1 MIDIHLSR
9 LLSHLES
16 KDEEIV
22 QNLLSTRYAFKK
34 RVARWRKAEKASNQ
48 EKEDF
53 ATIDKLN
60 QTFKTGADVST
71 LPRDLALKAQEMSE
85 RLNKAARAR
94 LSADRQASVPND
106 DDDQAEFVIGEPPVA
121 GEDEEESP
129 NGIVNDKEIERASQ
143 MLPPQTPWTTAP
155 EIADEKRVFFVALA
169 TMAVQRERTCPEC
182 QVDPTVQNRE
192 HAYSTERGEQGN
204 VQRKWEYHSRSSF
217 HSPENRK

>member
-1 MIDIHLSR
+1 
-9 LLSHLES
+9 
-16 KDEEIV
+16 
-22 QNLLSTRYAFKK
+22 
-34 RVARWRKAEKASNQ
+34 
-48 EKEDF
+48 
-53 ATIDKLN
+53 
-60 QTFKTGADVST
+60 
-71 LPRDLALKAQEMSE
+71 
-85 RLNKAARAR
+85 
-94 LSADRQASVPND
+94 
-106 DDDQAEFVIGEPPVA
+106 
-121 GEDEEESP
+121 
-129 NGIVNDKEIERASQ
+129 VNDKEIERASQ